1 MSGRNWWVIILA
13 GWVAVIIA
21 SSFYG
26 DPRDFL
32 VVRKV
37 HVFDAIEGHSP
48 KMDVERV
55 IRKPFRGEWLADVSR
70 REGSG
75 FYAVCSGS
83 GKSNYDPADRLPAK
97 ANLDLDWWTYPVRCN
112 LPVGCYEVNTVW
124 TIEAPNVPAMAVRS
138 VSNEFCI
145 KPRR

>member
-26 DPRDFL
+26 DPR
-32 VVRKV
+32 
-37 HVFDAIEGHSP
+37 
-48 KMDVERV
+48 
-55 IRKPFRGEWLADVSR
+55 
-70 REGSG
+70 
-75 FYAVCSGS
+75 SGS
-83 GKSNYDPADRLPAK
+83 GKSNYDPADRLPA
-97 ANLDLDWWTYPVRCN
+97 NLYLDWWTYPVRCN

-145 KPRR
+145 KPRT